1 MAESNVGDM
10 ANVAGGLWNRYAANV
25 VNNDEGIEKV
35 TDVVKDVYDH
45 IHEVDYNEE
54 NKTLFSY
61 LSKLR
66 FSYRV
71 DPSEPSLLSYVNEI
85 FKKSED
91 IKLDHEKYYRNYFT
105 IMEED
110 NNYSNSYYL
119 DDSRSFAKDV
129 ATGFNVEGCYGAF
142 YLGALMSADYSSSS
156 SYRTARYEKSVVA
169 QKYICLPKREFKE
182 CPTDYLTAGFR
193 ETVGRY
199 SEPEDLEEHLGTFYA
214 WKINLGG
221 CIKKSFVMEISEDDD
236 QEKIEAELKVQFG
249 PKFLTPGSAGSST
262 KYSKRKNNKTAS
274 LKTETTTKGGKPELW
289 LAESDELDE
298 SSSNTSESIQQ
309 QWANSFDNTNLYPIA
324 YELKPIWELVKNL
337 DKDKGERFEVYLKD
351 KWEKHEIAINGAS
364 FLNSKIGHSLENLKE
379 IIKFC
384 NDYANTC
391 EEQLVRAKN
400 KIESFSFIIH
410 LFGLKRFDHW
420 KDAAEKGKQV
430 FTQLIV
436 DIDNP
441 RKTIKEF
448 SEFVEKK
455 SSHFRIHAEENKGP
469 YWSELYKS
477 HAEKLMEVF
486 KMVEEGRAKL
496 TSTNPFEC
504 SEDESN

>member
-10 ANVAGGLWNRYAANV
+10 ANVAGGLWNRYANV

-35 TDVVKDVYDH
+35 ADVVKDVYDH

-142 YLGALMSADYSSSS
+142 CLGALMSADKSSSS
-156 SYRTARYEKSVVA
+156 SYRTARYESSTIIE
-169 QKYICLPKREFKE
+169 KYICFTKGEFKD
-182 CPTDYLTAGFR
+182 CPTEYLTTGFM
-193 ETVGRY
+193 ETVKRY
-199 SEPEDLEEHLGTFYA
+199 SDPEDLEEHLGTFYA
-214 WKINLGG
+214 WKIKLGG
-221 CIKKSFVMEISEDDD
+221 CIKKSFVMEISKDDN
-236 QEKIEAELKVQFG
+236 QENIKAELKAGQFG
-249 PKFLTPGSAGSST
+249 SKLLGLNLGSAGSRTEYT
-262 KYSKRKNNKTAS
+262 KRQINKKAS
-274 LKTETTTKGGKPELW
+274 IKMEMRTKGGKPELW
-289 LAESDELDE
+289 LAESDK
-298 SSSNTSESIQQ
+298 SSLKPSNSESIKQ

-324 YELKPIWELVKNL
+324 YTLKPIWELVKKL
-337 DKDKGERFEVYLKD
+337 DQDKGERFEVYLKD
-351 KWEKHEIAINGAS
+351 KWEKNEVEIGRAT
-364 FLNSKIGHSLENLKE
+364 FLNSKRVSSLENIKE
-379 IIKFC
+379 ILRFC
-384 NDYANTC
+384 KDYAETC
-391 EEQLVRAKN
+391 EEQEVKAQN
-400 KIESFSFIIH
+400 KLDIFSFIIC
-410 LFGLKRFDHW
+410 FSKRFEHW
-420 KDAAEKGKQV
+420 KEAGKNGRKV
-430 FTQLIV
+430 FTQLID
-436 DIDNP
+436 DINNP
-441 RKTIKEF
+441 EKTIKQF
-448 SEFVEKK
+448 REFVEEE

-469 YWSELYKS
+469 YWSELYKK

-486 KMVEEGRAKL
+486 KMVEEGKVKRKL
-496 TSTNPFEC
+496 TKVLNGEETS
-504 SEDESN
+504 S